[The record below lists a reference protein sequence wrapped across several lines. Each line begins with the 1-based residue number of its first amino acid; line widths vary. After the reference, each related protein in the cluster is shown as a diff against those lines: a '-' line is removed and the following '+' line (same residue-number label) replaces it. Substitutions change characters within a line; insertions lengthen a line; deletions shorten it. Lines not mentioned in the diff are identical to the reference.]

1 MKYKFWIN
9 PDINLEEIKDSMQ
22 LDSRQTICTVTDNLN
37 NQVSLEC
44 LGNVKIL
51 WNGEAFHSPSSFPSE
66 LKKLIAKKA
75 TWYTDKRLEIIE
87 SNYFDVVVS
96 APSINK
102 VYSQG
107 PECSCVHPEGMSN
120 EKLRNILISYIKDI
134 YSEIFYKK
142 AMAYAKASLY
152 YYNKGDLRRAAQYWN
167 KIYSV
172 SGKLSTENLFNVM
185 RIFPNK
191 AVYDITEEIKR
202 ASGYY
207 DSMFPYKK
215 KFPLLYGCTD
225 QELLFSK
232 LREDKLLIIEQILY
246 AYENGKID
254 FEEPKNDDGEYLF
267 CGEAELIIIDKSYK
281 PTGLETTV
289 LRWYESHEDTE
300 FLIEVFE
307 DKN

>member
-9 PDINLEEIKDSMQ
+9 PDINLEDIKDSMQ
-22 LDSRQTICTVTDNLN
+22 LDSRQTICTLTDAQN
-37 NQVSLEC
+37 NQVSLKC

-66 LKKLIAKKA
+66 LKKLIEKKA

-152 YYNKGDLRRAAQYWN
+152 YYNKGDLRMAARYWH
-167 KIYSV
+167 KIYSTRV
-172 SGKLSTENLFNVM
+172 KITTEHLFNVM
-185 RIFPNK
+185 RIFPDK

-207 DSMFPYKK
+207 DSMFTTYKK
-215 KFPLLYGCTD
+215 KFPLISGCSD
-225 QELLFSK
+225 HEIIFSK
-232 LREDKLLIIEQILY
+232 LREEKLLFIEHILY
-246 AYENGKID
+246 AYENGQID
-254 FEEPKNDDGEYLF
+254 FEELKDDNGEYLF
-267 CGEAELIIIDKSYK
+267 CGEPSLIIKDKTYN
-281 PTGLETTV
+281 PTGLEIVV
-289 LRWYESHEDTE
+289 LRWYESHEDTNY
-300 FLIEVFE
+300 LVEVFE
-307 DKN
+307 D

>member
-1 MKYKFWIN
+1 MKYKFWVNPAIN
-9 PDINLEEIKDSMQ
+9 MESIKDSMQ

-44 LGNVKIL
+44 LGDVKII
-51 WNGEAFHSPSSFPSE
+51 WNGEVFRTPSSFPNE
-66 LKKLIAKKA
+66 LKKLIVENEK
-75 TWYTDKRLEIIE
+75 WYTDKRLEIIE
-87 SNYFDVVVS
+87 SNYFDVVVF

-107 PECSCVHPEGMSN
+107 PECTYIHPEGMSN
-120 EKLRNILISYIKDI
+120 DKLRNILISYIKDI
-134 YSEIFYKK
+134 YFEIFYKK

-152 YYNKGDLRRAAQYWN
+152 YYNTGDLRRAARYWN

-172 SGKLSTENLFNVM
+172 RVKLSTANLFKVM
-185 RIFPNK
+185 RMFPSK

-207 DSMFPYKK
+207 DSMFNYKK
-215 KFPLLYGCTD
+215 KFPLISGCSD
-225 QELLFSK
+225 HEILFSK
-232 LREDKLLIIEQILY
+232 LREEKLLIIERILY

-267 CGEAELIIIDKSYK
+267 CGEAELIIIDKSYI

-289 LRWYESHEDTE
+289 LRWYESHEDTD
-300 FLIEVFE
+300 FIIEVFE
-307 DKN
+307 D

>member
-9 PDINLEEIKDSMQ
+9 PDINLEDIKDSMQ
-22 LDSRQTICTVTDNLN
+22 LDSRQTICTLTDAQN

-51 WNGEAFHSPSSFPSE
+51 WNGESFHSPSSFPSE

-142 AMAYAKASLY
+142 AM
-152 YYNKGDLRRAAQYWN
+152 
-167 KIYSV
+167 
-172 SGKLSTENLFNVM
+172 
-185 RIFPNK
+185 
-191 AVYDITEEIKR
+191 
-202 ASGYY
+202 
-207 DSMFPYKK
+207 
-215 KFPLLYGCTD
+215 
-225 QELLFSK
+225 
-232 LREDKLLIIEQILY
+232 
-246 AYENGKID
+246 
-254 FEEPKNDDGEYLF
+254 PK
-267 CGEAELIIIDKSYK
+267 S
-281 PTGLETTV
+281 
-289 LRWYESHEDTE
+289 
-300 FLIEVFE
+300 
-307 DKN
+307 